1 MDAYAHGIGEGKSGW
16 DREIALLEKKLAN
29 VKVWEE
35 RVRELEGM
43 LSVRGERKEGE
54 GEREEK

>member
-1 MDAYAHGIGEGKSGW
+1 MGSEKERVGV
-16 DREIALLEKKLAN
+16 DREIALLEKKLAD

-43 LSVRGERKEGE
+43 LSVRGEKTEEGE
-54 GEREEK
+54 ER